1 MEGENDVI
9 EYDGLI
15 YERTDDM
22 SVLSEFCCG
31 VFDMDDFIHHH
42 LQNAVLREGL
52 ETYIIKSGKEVLAV
66 LSICESVLKTRIATG
81 ELIEYKTE
89 EIEYLAVRKEMQ
101 RRGIGR
107 SIINWIVERFRG
119 KMTMLSVSAY
129 RDIDT
134 KYTAAPFYEKC
145 GFLIVSKPKHDLDNY
160 VKMARII

>member
-1 MEGENDVI
+1 MEGENDII

-22 SVLSEFCCG
+22 SVLSDFCCG
-31 VFDMDDFIHHH
+31 IFDMDDFIHRS

-52 ETYIIKSGKEVLAV
+52 ETYVIRSDKEIIAV

-81 ELIEYKTE
+81 QLVEYKTE
-89 EIEYLAVRKEMQ
+89 EIEYLAVRKDKQ

-107 SIINWIVERFRG
+107 SIINRIVERYRG

-129 RDIDT
+129 IDIDT
-134 KYTAAPFYEKC
+134 KYSAAPFYQKC

>member
-1 MEGENDVI
+1 MEGENDII

-22 SVLSEFCCG
+22 SVLSDFCCG
-31 VFDMDDFIHHH
+31 VFDMDDFIHRS

-52 ETYIIKSGKEVLAV
+52 ETYIIRSDKEIIAV
-66 LSICESVLKTRIATG
+66 LSICEGVLKTRIATG
-81 ELIEYKTE
+81 QLIEYKTE
-89 EIEYLAVRKEMQ
+89 EIEYLAVRKDKQ

-107 SIINWIVERFRG
+107 SIINWIVERYRG

-129 RDIDT
+129 IDIDT
-134 KYTAAPFYEKC
+134 KYSAAPFYQKC